1 MKHLFRAAL
10 ASALA
15 VCLSAPAAAQ
25 SAAAAGDVYHVHF
38 TKAVPGQ
45 GAALAEALMK
55 PDATRPMPDHFIV
68 LRHQQGDDW
77 DFCVIQ
83 HLGASATVD
92 AKPSPVPPTAPLSAW
107 HTDTFV
113 AGPPWPEFVKSM
125 GLGGASGST
134 AGSVYVVGV
143 WRAVAGHRSEL
154 EKVLREPEPSKV
166 PVSRV
171 VLPHLEGGP
180 WQFMAVDRYN
190 SWQDFA
196 TDQAQSAPGGGPAA
210 GGWSKIREH
219 SSFHRDTL
227 TDRIAPK

>member
-1 MKHLFRAAL
+1 MQTLFRAAL
-10 ASALA
+10 ASAL
-15 VCLSAPAAAQ
+15 VVSLSALAAAQPAAAQ
-25 SAAAAGDVYHVHF
+25 GDVYHVHF

-55 PDATRPMPDHFIV
+55 PDASSPMPGHFIV

-83 HLGASATVD
+83 HLGSSATVD
-92 AKPSPVPPTAPLSAW
+92 AKPSPTPPASALSAW
-107 HTDTFV
+107 HTDSFV
-113 AGPPWPEFVKSM
+113 AGPPWPEFVKSL
-125 GLGGASGST
+125 GLGEASGST

-143 WRAVAGHRSEL
+143 WRALAGHRSEL

-196 TDQAQSAPGGGPAA
+196 TDQASAPSGGAAAA
-210 GGWSKIREH
+210 GWSRIREH
-219 SSFHRDTL
+219 STFHRDTL
-227 TDRIAPK
+227 ADRIAPK